1 MYLYN
6 TIIMVTIFIT
16 IVSAINFAILYR
28 YILSSR
34 KQSLMVYRICGMSF
48 ARVVLLYLGECVVL
62 TVPAYVI
69 GALLFEHVI
78 LKKVSKYYDYMSNSY
93 SSYVYMVLFAIY
105 FILSLLILLFMIIYA
120 LKTDKELDVKGGT
133 R

>member
-1 MYLYN
+1 
-6 TIIMVTIFIT
+6 
-16 IVSAINFAILYR
+16 
-28 YILSSR
+28 
-34 KQSLMVYRICGMSF
+34 MSF

-105 FILSLLILLFMIIYA
+105 FILSLKIPDLRTFLALVGTSLSAFILSLKAPVPSINVDILLA
-120 LKTDKELDVKGGT
+120 
-133 R
+133 